1 MRVRLFGI
9 LLLAVILNGGAACSE
24 EVPVKAT
31 LDADGVQR
39 VEIVGDS
46 YSFKPSH
53 VIVKVNK
60 TVILSLRK
68 EGWFVPHDFVIDAP
82 EAGITVNETLGG
94 DPKTITFIPTKPGVY
109 PFFCSKKPPLM
120 KSHREKGMEGKLE
133 VVE

>member
-1 MRVRLFGI
+1 MRVRIIGI
-9 LLLAVILNGGAACSE
+9 ILLAVILNGGAARSD

-46 YSFKPSH
+46 YFFKPSH

-60 TVILSLRK
+60 PVELSVKK

-82 EAGITVNETLGG
+82 EAGITVNESLGG
-94 DPKTITFIPTKPGVY
+94 DSKKITFTPTKPGVY
-109 PFFCSKKPPLM
+109 PFYCSKKPPLLM
-120 KSHREKGMEGKLE
+120 SHREKGMEGKLE